1 MNRNYLKHAS
11 RVVGMSA
18 GVSLVAAIV
27 LSLSGCAPNDP
38 VWQKN
43 QRDLANL
50 EACGYTPKAW
60 DPWYPDDL
68 QAAQK
73 RLDRGEC
80 GAR

>member
-1 MNRNYLKHAS
+1 MNWTLMKKNRRCIGLIVVLATAAS
-11 RVVGMSA
+11 TLA
-18 GVSLVAAIV
+18 
-27 LSLSGCAPNDP
+27 GCAPNDP

-60 DPWYPDDL
+60 DPWYPEDIQL
-68 QAAQK
+68 AQ
-73 RLDRGEC
+73 RRYDRGEC

>member
-1 MNRNYLKHAS
+1 MNRNYWKRTS
-11 RVVGMSA
+11 RVVGASFIA
-18 GVSLVAAIV
+18 ALVLALA
-27 LSLSGCAPNDP
+27 GCAANDP
-38 VWQKN
+38 VWQQN

-60 DPWYPDDL
+60 DPYYPDDI

-73 RLDRGEC
+73 RYDSGLC